1 MEKLTKLQKEEKNDC
16 VVKAISNAY
25 GMTYNQAHAYA
36 KKNLDRKDKTGT
48 KGNWVQK
55 IVYDKEMPKSTIMGE
70 MINGAMGMFTHYK
83 NVRTGTEIVCAM
95 TVGTF
100 LDMHKEGT
108 YIIQVRRH
116 AFVIKN
122 GEILGNKEDAKK
134 MRTIVKTAIKVES
147 ETKTST
153 K

>member
-36 KKNLDRKDKTGT
+36 KENLERKDKTGT
-48 KGNWVQK
+48 KGDWVHK
-55 IVYDKEMPKSTIMGE
+55 IIEDKELPKSAIMGE
-70 MINGAMGMFTHYK
+70 MINGSMGMFTHYE

-108 YIIQVRRH
+108 YIIQVRRR

-122 GEILGNKEDAKK
+122 GEILGNEEDIKK
-134 MRTIVKTAIKVES
+134 TRTIVKTAIKVES
-147 ETKTST
+147 ETKTPT